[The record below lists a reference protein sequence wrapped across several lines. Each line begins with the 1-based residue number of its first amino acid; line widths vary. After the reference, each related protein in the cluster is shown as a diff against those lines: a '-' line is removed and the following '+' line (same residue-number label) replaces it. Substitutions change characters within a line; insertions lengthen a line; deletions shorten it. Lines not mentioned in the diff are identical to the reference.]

1 MWAFGPLEDAKKAQN
16 FTGYVGHYSKRLD
29 TYYVYGGDMA
39 VTPTELSKNATNV
52 TKTGASQLTLALA
65 TVISALLLF

>member
-29 TYYVYGGDMA
+29 TYYVYGGEMA
-39 VTPTELSKNATNV
+39 VTPTELSKNE